1 MKDAIKIMHTIY
13 VDEKKCSGRMACMRN
28 CPTNAIIIKNKKAK
42 IIEELCIDCG
52 ECIKVCPNNAIKPFA
67 NSFGDLKTIGTAIGI
82 VSPVL
87 YSQFKI
93 GIKPE
98 LIIEGLK
105 RIGFDE
111 VYDISKYCVVVRKAI
126 EKFIEASKGS
136 RPIISSHCPAIVSLI
151 EIEFP
156 SLIEHLLPIKEPRE
170 IAAMDIRK
178 NLKQKNATIFYI
190 TPCSSKLIDVKMP
203 RWKEKSFIDGAIPIS
218 DIYNP
223 LISAILDI
231 KHIELERL
239 PIYPEGIEW
248 AAEGGIIKY
257 LKPTINSLSSSGI
270 VNAKK
275 LLSDIEANKLREI
288 DFVEI
293 LACDRGC
300 IGGSLTI
307 ENTYL
312 AINKIKHLISELP
325 RLGEETI
332 GEKDYTLEREW
343 LGIKGKSSVPSDL
356 HKAILRIKEKEKI
369 NSLLPQF
376 DCGLCG
382 YPKCEIF
389 AEYVA
394 KGESSL
400 NECIFEELK
409 KIDKSLNE
417 IFQKWEIL

>member
-1 MKDAIKIMHTIY
+1 MHTIY
-13 VDEKKCSGRMACMRN
+13 VDEKRCNGRMACMRN
-28 CPTNAIIIKNKKAK
+28 CPTHAIIIRNKKAR
-42 IIEELCIDCG
+42 ILEELCIDCG
-52 ECIKVCPNNAIKPFA
+52 ECIKACPNNAIKPFA

-82 VSPVL
+82 ISPVL
-87 YSQFKI
+87 YSQFRI

-98 LIIEGLK
+98 LISEGLK

-111 VYDISKYCVVVRKAI
+111 VYDISKYCVIVRKAI
-126 EKFIEASKGS
+126 ERFIGAGKSV

-156 SLIEHLLPIKEPRE
+156 SLIENLLPLKEPRE
-170 IAAMDIRK
+170 LAAMDIRK

-203 RWKEKSFIDGAIPIS
+203 RWKEKSFLDGAIPIS

-223 LISAILDI
+223 LLSAILDI
-231 KHIELERL
+231 KHLEFEKM
-239 PIYPEGIEW
+239 PIYSEGIEW

-257 LKPTINSLSSSGI
+257 LNPAINSLSSSGI
-270 VNAKK
+270 ANAKK
-275 LLSDIEANKLREI
+275 ILSDIEANKLKEI
-288 DFVEI
+288 DFIEI
-293 LACDRGC
+293 YACDRGC
-300 IGGSLTI
+300 IGGSLTV

-312 AINKIKHLISELP
+312 AINKIKNLINELSI
-325 RLGEETI
+325 LETDSLDD
-332 GEKDYTLEREW
+332 KDFVMEREW
-343 LGIKGKSSVPSDL
+343 LGIKGKSAVPMDL

-369 NSLLPQF
+369 NSGLPQF

-400 NECIFEELK
+400 NECIFEGLK
-409 KIDKSLNE
+409 NINNSIKE
-417 IFQKWEIL
+417 IFQKWELI